1 MFLSRPLGLQGSR
14 WLFQATRMD
23 GSLGFMSVKP
33 DQIGIVNPLLIIAI
47 TPLFNSLIYPCF
59 KKCGL
64 LTPLQRIGTG
74 GMLIGISFV
83 ISGIV
88 ELNLEV
94 YSVALMFQSDSFMT
108 IDRTENV
115 PSYSSCGTDSVEFC
129 KYFTMPGG
137 YFIRSHQPPGEVV
150 RNKCQEFYF

>member
-1 MFLSRPLGLQGSR
+1 
-14 WLFQATRMD
+14 MD
-23 GSLGFMSVKP
+23 GSLGFMSIKP

-74 GMLIGISFV
+74 GLLIGISFV

-94 YSVALMFQSDSFMT
+94 ELSIFSCAKFSTHIFS
-108 IDRTENV
+108 
-115 PSYSSCGTDSVEFC
+115 SSCL
-129 KYFTMPGG
+129 
-137 YFIRSHQPPGEVV
+137 I
-150 RNKCQEFYF
+150 